1 MQVKHPVNCV
11 ARLYRVDTKRK
22 KKVCTRHDKKHSKI
36 SLLHNDKI
44 LGVDTA
50 Y

>member
-22 KKVCTRHDKKHSKI
+22 KKVCTRHDNLHNKI
-36 SLLHNDKI
+36 RLFHNDKF

-50 Y
+50 W